1 VIPAARP
8 CGRLIDVSYS
18 SGTLDLP
25 GGWASATPSS
35 ADVGELHALLLRY
48 ERAGRG
54 ASSASLHSVE
64 SDVVGAGAATRRHLA
79 VRDDV
84 GLLRGWATV
93 HDRAAGR
100 SVVAVVVEP
109 GLEQATADR
118 LAHALLDWSIHIAA
132 EIASGRGLHTIQID
146 SGAFAGDSRQQR
158 WLAQAGLQHVRSWW
172 QMSRPVQPQEAEPGV
187 LPEPGPD
194 LVVRRVRRDDDDG
207 LPRQSDLAAVHGVL
221 EAAFTDHFNYH
232 EETFEEFCSRLRE
245 DPGHRWD
252 HWWIAE
258 VVEEGS
264 PPQPAGALVAAV
276 SPGEGGAADSSYV
289 EYLGVLRSARG
300 RGAAR
305 SLLHAVFADAA
316 RRGRASVGI
325 EVDQDSPTGAAG
337 LYLSMG
343 FVTSYV
349 TQSWHR
355 DLPVAG

>member
-1 VIPAARP
+1 
-8 CGRLIDVSYS
+8 
-18 SGTLDLP
+18 
-25 GGWASATPSS
+25 
-35 ADVGELHALLLRY
+35 
-48 ERAGRG
+48 
-54 ASSASLHSVE
+54 
-64 SDVVGAGAATRRHLA
+64 
-79 VRDDV
+79 
-84 GLLRGWATV
+84 
-93 HDRAAGR
+93 
-100 SVVAVVVEP
+100 
-109 GLEQATADR
+109 
-118 LAHALLDWSIHIAA
+118 
-132 EIASGRGLHTIQID
+132 
-146 SGAFAGDSRQQR
+146 
-158 WLAQAGLQHVRSWW
+158 
-172 QMSRPVQPQEAEPGV
+172 MSRPVQPQEAEPGV